1 MSLDTLLEAAE
12 FLEWRN
18 QSKTRVDE
26 SAGRVSSTNGSDT
39 SQDSYSSAK
48 IIYMDPDDAT
58 LRRRAG
64 GAGTREVHNKLE
76 KNRRAHLKE
85 CFDILKKQIPTLED
99 KRTSNL
105 CILRGSIRYIQAVKR
120 KEKEY
125 ELEMQRLARE
135 KITLQERIHN
145 LKSELAR
152 MNIEVDLNK
161 WVTLPDE
168 QDTNS
173 TSTATEQGSPICSDD
188 DDDDIRSP
196 NKSYMGERDI
206 VKKLFPGSSNQNA
219 INHQRELTIIKVSKP
234 DHVNMPAATI
244 LKIPTSK
251 SPLQQHLMSPIQGN
265 SLLTK
270 PPLPA
275 RPEQTSSAPAT
286 VTTSNSLDTR
296 TPVTQLLARTLEKRQ
311 KQQQSAI
318 VTVTSVSPSVK
329 PPPVP
334 TVPLK
339 TIPLRHSLG
348 IPIATQFVAAQGAAQ
363 LAAINKLVSQ
373 GTLAMPVSMAKGFA
387 QPILVS
393 TNLMTGLT
401 SSQQQQILNSAATQS
416 MAKQTAAATSSIT
429 TATTTVKVTAL
440 SATPLSASTLSTT
453 PLSATQLSGTP
464 SMATL
469 GNVSNIRP
477 LANTGT
483 THMLGQIPF
492 NILAQALPRTSLGQ
506 VVTPST
512 STVSVS
518 IPSSLPQNVNMQ
530 QLMSLAQITQGTQLV
545 SPMTVMSPGVQFAQG
560 LTQTQLN
567 SMLSSPLLKQIPL
580 IPHGFLQGAQMGG
593 VLGQQVVKPVVVVS
607 LPSVVSTT
615 ATTSTIAATT
625 TTTTS

>member
-26 SAGRVSSTNGSDT
+26 SAGRVSSANGSDT

-125 ELEMQRLARE
+125 ELEMQRLAKE
-135 KITLQERIHN
+135 KITLQERIQS
-145 LKSELAR
+145 LKSELAK
-152 MNIEVDLNK
+152 MNIEVDLNQ
-161 WVTLPDE
+161 WITLPDE

-188 DDDDIRSP
+188 DEDDIRSP
-196 NKSYMGERDI
+196 SKSFMGERDI
-206 VKKLFPGSSNQNA
+206 VKKLFPGSNHNS
-219 INHQRELTIIKVSKP
+219 INHQREMTVLKVAKP
-234 DHVNMPAATI
+234 DHINVPAATI

-251 SPLQQHLMSPIQGN
+251 SPLQQHLMSPLVGN

-270 PPLPA
+270 PSVPVRSEA
-275 RPEQTSSAPAT
+275 MSSVQSV
-286 VTTSNSLDTR
+286 VTTSSSVDTR

-318 VTVTSVSPSVK
+318 VTVTNVSPSVK
-329 PPPVP
+329 PP

-348 IPIATQFVAAQGAAQ
+348 IPIATQFVAAPGAAQ

-373 GTLAMPVSMAKGFA
+373 GTLAMPVTMAKGFA

-401 SSQQQQILNSAATQS
+401 SSQQQQLLNNAATQS
-416 MAKQTAAATSSIT
+416 LAKQSVITTSSVTNATS
-429 TATTTVKVTAL
+429 TVKVSAFSAAPFSASPMT
-440 SATPLSASTLSTT
+440 ATPLSAS
-453 PLSATQLSGTP
+453 Q
-464 SMATL
+464 SMGAL
-469 GNVSNIRP
+469 GNIPSIRP
-477 LANTGT
+477 LATSGA

-506 VVTPST
+506 VVTPVT
-512 STVSVS
+512 SSISAS
-518 IPSSLPQNVNMQ
+518 IPSSLPQSVNMQ
-530 QLMSLAQITQGTQLV
+530 QLMPLAQITQGTQLV
-545 SPMTVMSPGVQFAQG
+545 SPMTVMSPGVQLAQG

-580 IPHGFLQGAQMGG
+580 FPHGFLQGAQVGG
-593 VLGQQVVKPVVVVS
+593 VLGQPVVKPVVVVS
-607 LPSVVSTT
+607 LPSVVTTTAPTSTVAVTT
-615 ATTSTIAATT
+615 ATT
-625 TTTTS
+625 TS

>member
-26 SAGRVSSTNGSDT
+26 SAGRVSSANGSDT

-125 ELEMQRLARE
+125 ELEMQRLAKE
-135 KITLQERIHN
+135 KITLQERIQS

-152 MNIEVDLNK
+152 MNIEVDLNQ
-161 WVTLPDE
+161 WITLPDE

-188 DDDDIRSP
+188 EEDDIQSP
-196 NKSYMGERDI
+196 NKSFMGEKDI
-206 VKKLFPGSSNQNA
+206 VKKLFPGSNHNS
-219 INHQRELTIIKVSKP
+219 INHQREMTVLKVTKP
-234 DHVNMPAATI
+234 DHINVPAATI

-251 SPLQQHLMSPIQGN
+251 SPLQQHLMSPLVGN

-270 PPLPA
+270 PSVPG
-275 RPEQTSSAPAT
+275 RSEVMSSVQSV
-286 VTTSNSLDTR
+286 VTTSSSVDTR

-318 VTVTSVSPSVK
+318 VTVTNVSPSVK
-329 PPPVP
+329 PP

-348 IPIATQFVAAQGAAQ
+348 IPIATQFVAAPGAAQ

-373 GTLAMPVSMAKGFA
+373 GTLAMPVSVGKGFA

-401 SSQQQQILNSAATQS
+401 SSQQQQILNNASQS
-416 MAKQTAAATSSIT
+416 LAKQSVITTSTIA
-429 TATTTVKVTAL
+429 TATTTVKVSAL
-440 SATPLSASTLSTT
+440 SAVPFSASPMTATPLSA
-453 PLSATQLSGTP
+453 AP
-464 SMATL
+464 SMGTL
-469 GNVSNIRP
+469 GNIPNIRP
-477 LANTGT
+477 LATSGA

-506 VVTPST
+506 VVTPVT
-512 STVSVS
+512 SSISAS
-518 IPSSLPQNVNMQ
+518 IPSSLPQSVNMQ

-545 SPMTVMSPGVQFAQG
+545 SPMTVMSPGVQLAQG

-580 IPHGFLQGAQMGG
+580 FPHGFLQGAQVGG
-593 VLGQQVVKPVVVVS
+593 VLGQPVVKPVVVVS
-607 LPSVVSTT
+607 LPSVVTTTTPSSTMAVTT
-615 ATTSTIAATT
+615 ATT
-625 TTTTS
+625 TS

>member
-26 SAGRVSSTNGSDT
+26 SACRVSSANGSDT

-64 GAGTREVHNKLE
+64 G
-76 KNRRAHLKE
+76 RAHLKE
-85 CFDILKKQIPTLED
+85 CFDILKKQIPILED

-135 KITLQERIHN
+135 KITLQERIQR
-145 LKSELAR
+145 LKLELAR
-152 MNIEVDLNK
+152 MNIEVDLNQ

-188 DDDDIRSP
+188 DDDVDEVTSP
-196 NKSYMGERDI
+196 HKSYLGERDI
-206 VKKLFPGSSNQNA
+206 VKKFFPGSIQNPVS
-219 INHQRELTIIKVSKP
+219 HQREMTVLKVTKP
-234 DHVNMPAATI
+234 DQVNVPAATI
-244 LKIPTSK
+244 LKVPTSK
-251 SPLQQHLMSPIQGN
+251 SPLQQHLMSPLQGN

-270 PPLPA
+270 APLPI
-275 RPEQTSSAPAT
+275 RSESTLSSQVV
-286 VTTSNSLDTR
+286 VTTSNALDTR

-329 PPPVP
+329 PP
-334 TVPLK
+334 TMPLK

-348 IPIATQFVAAQGAAQ
+348 IPIATQFVAAPGAAQ

-373 GTLAMPVSMAKGFA
+373 GTLTMPVTMAKGFA

-416 MAKQTAAATSSIT
+416 LTKQTVVTSTIPTAAA
-429 TATTTVKVTAL
+429 TVKVTAL
-440 SATPLSASTLSTT
+440 SATPLSV
-453 PLSATQLSGTP
+453 TP
-464 SMATL
+464 SMGTIAT
-469 GNVSNIRP
+469 VPSIRP
-477 LANTGT
+477 LANTGA

-492 NILAQALPRTSLGQ
+492 NILTQALPRTSLGQ
-506 VVTPST
+506 IVTPT
-512 STVSVS
+512 TTTVPASA
-518 IPSSLPQNVNMQ
+518 PSSLPQSVNMQ

-545 SPMTVMSPGVQFAQG
+545 SPMTVMSPNVQFAQG

-567 SMLSSPLLKQIPL
+567 SMLSNPLLKQIPL
-580 IPHGFLQGAQMGG
+580 IPHGFLQGAQVGG
-593 VLGQQVVKPVVVVS
+593 VLGQPVVKPVVVVS
-607 LPSVVSTT
+607 LPSIVTTT
-615 ATTSTIAATT
+615 APTSTIAVSSATT
-625 TTTTS
+625 TS

>member
-26 SAGRVSSTNGSDT
+26 SAGRVSSANGSDT

-125 ELEMQRLARE
+125 ELEMQRLAKE
-135 KITLQERIHN
+135 KITLQERIQS
-145 LKSELAR
+145 LKSELAK
-152 MNIEVDLNK
+152 MNIEVDLNQ
-161 WVTLPDE
+161 WITLPDE

-188 DDDDIRSP
+188 DEDDIRSP
-196 NKSYMGERDI
+196 SKSFM
-206 VKKLFPGSSNQNA
+206 
-219 INHQRELTIIKVSKP
+219 
-234 DHVNMPAATI
+234 ATI

-251 SPLQQHLMSPIQGN
+251 SPLQQHLMSPLVGN

-270 PPLPA
+270 PSVPVRSEA
-275 RPEQTSSAPAT
+275 MSSVQSV
-286 VTTSNSLDTR
+286 VTTSSSVDTR

-318 VTVTSVSPSVK
+318 VTVTNVSPSVK
-329 PPPVP
+329 PP

-348 IPIATQFVAAQGAAQ
+348 IPIATQFVAAPGAAQ

-373 GTLAMPVSMAKGFA
+373 GTLAMPVTMAKGFA

-401 SSQQQQILNSAATQS
+401 SSQQQQLLNNAATQS
-416 MAKQTAAATSSIT
+416 LAKQSVITTSSVT
-429 TATTTVKVTAL
+429 NSTSTVKV
-440 SATPLSASTLSTT
+440 SAFSAAPFSASPMTAT
-453 PLSATQLSGTP
+453 PLSATQ
-464 SMATL
+464 SMGAL
-469 GNVSNIRP
+469 GNIPSIRP
-477 LANTGT
+477 LATSGA

-506 VVTPST
+506 VVTPVT
-512 STVSVS
+512 SSISAS
-518 IPSSLPQNVNMQ
+518 IPSSLPQSVNMQ

-545 SPMTVMSPGVQFAQG
+545 SPMTVMSPGVQLAQG

-580 IPHGFLQGAQMGG
+580 FPHGFLQGAQVGG
-593 VLGQQVVKPVVVVS
+593 VLGQPVVKPVVVVS
-607 LPSVVSTT
+607 LPSVVTTTAPTSTVAVTT
-615 ATTSTIAATT
+615 ATT
-625 TTTTS
+625 TS